1 MIRTRNR
8 HEKREGAAYALLLV
22 SISVIVALLAITLD
36 GGRLLDQR
44 RTVQQA
50 ADLAALAAAADIYN
64 RYDVNNGL
72 DPSGTA
78 AAAALSIAQ
87 ANGFACDGVTSTIT
101 VNVPPKSGPFASVA
115 GHVEV
120 ILYANVAGS
129 FSTYVTN
136 SPIGAGGRGV
146 ARGRRRNVGV
156 CAVASSGIGIQNGN
170 SGSIGVLGSSLY
182 ANSSSPA
189 ALTLGTGAL
198 SANSLEIAG
207 GYTGSAANVT
217 GTIDT
222 GAQPVSDPLA
232 SLGGPDTSMLPTV
245 PFVNYT
251 SGTTTLNP
259 GIYRG
264 GLKILGT
271 ATVNLQPGV
280 YVLDGGGI
288 SVTGSSSLVGNQ
300 VMIYNTSITQP
311 SGQVNIS
318 INGVVNL
325 TAPVSGNYVGIGLYQ
340 DRAISTAV
348 KIAGNGNMKITGM
361 IYAPSAQ
368 VQLTGNGAGD
378 ILGGW
383 VLASSL
389 KMAGSGSFNLNQ
401 GTARP
406 ILPDVHLV
414 E

>member
-1 MIRTRNR
+1 MIRTKNR
-8 HEKREGAAYALLLV
+8 HEKREGAVYALLLV

-44 RTVQQA
+44 RSVQQA
-50 ADLAALAAAADIYN
+50 ADLAALAAAADLYSN
-64 RYDVNNGL
+64 YGVNNGL

-87 ANGFACDGVTSTIT
+87 ANGFACDGVTSSIT
-101 VNVPPKSGPFASVA
+101 VNVPPASGPFVNVA

-120 ILYANVAGS
+120 ILHANVTGS
-129 FSTYVTN
+129 FSACVTN
-136 SPIGAGGRGV
+136 SAIGAGGRGV
-146 ARGRRRNVGV
+146 ARGRRKSVGV
-156 CAVASSGIGIQNGN
+156 AALASSGTGVQNSNG
-170 SGSIGVLGSSLY
+170 GSIAIVGDALY
-182 ANSSSPA
+182 VNSSSSS
-189 ALTLGTGAL
+189 ALSLGSGAL
-198 SANSLEIAG
+198 SAVSTEVVG
-207 GYTGSAANVT
+207 GYSGSLANVV
-217 GTIDT
+217 GPVDT

-232 SLGGPDTSMLPTV
+232 ALPGPDTSSLTTFPSK
-245 PFVNYT
+245 NYI
-251 SGTTTLNP
+251 SGTTTLGP
-259 GIYRG
+259 GIYRS

-288 SVTGSSSLVGNQ
+288 SVTGAASLIGNQ
-300 VMIYNTSITQP
+300 VMIYNTSISQA
-311 SGQVNIS
+311 SGPINIS
-318 INGVVNL
+318 VSGTVTL
-325 TAPVSGNYVGIGLYQ
+325 SAPVSGPYVGIGLYQ

-348 KIAGNGNMKITGM
+348 KIAGNGNMTITGM
-361 IYAPSAQ
+361 VYAPSAQ

-378 ILGGW
+378 TLGGW
-383 VLASSL
+383 VLGSSVT
-389 KMAGSGSFNLNQ
+389 MSGSGSFKLNQ